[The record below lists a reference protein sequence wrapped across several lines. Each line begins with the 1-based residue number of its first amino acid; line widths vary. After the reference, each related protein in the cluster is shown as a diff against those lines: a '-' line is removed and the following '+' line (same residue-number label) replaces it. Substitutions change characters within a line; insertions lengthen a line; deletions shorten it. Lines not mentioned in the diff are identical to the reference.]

1 MGTIVL
7 SGTVVLV
14 ILGFGNHTWWLV
26 AVALL
31 FVYMQYGRGGA
42 SASSSG
48 GSGGGSSGAS
58 SGGGSGPRPAATGPT
73 APAGTSRP
81 DGTAGTAASVPWS
94 PAGRRARETARAQRP
109 GAPHRGNHRFRSCS
123 TRRSF
128 VSAAFTRSS
137 RELSRRCPA
146 PGSGAKG

>member
-48 GSGGGSSGAS
+48 GSSGGSSGA
-58 SGGGSGPRPAATGPT
+58 
-73 APAGTSRP
+73 
-81 DGTAGTAASVPWS
+81 
-94 PAGRRARETARAQRP
+94 
-109 GAPHRGNHRFRSCS
+109 
-123 TRRSF
+123 
-128 VSAAFTRSS
+128 
-137 RELSRRCPA
+137 
-146 PGSGAKG
+146 GSGAVPGSYRAYRARRDKQAKWDRRYRRERPLESRRQARERKG